1 MLEDLVERLHAHV
14 ARLTKSLN
22 THGDALEE
30 LKEGTSSRPDLD
42 VLRRQMHSYDDQV
55 STLRSSVE
63 ALSHEINEVRMLVE
77 GLVQKQQTPLGHPP
91 STGAAAA
98 AAAAEMPRSFKQQR
112 SDPELQS
119 THTASLRPSGLHPG
133 ATHSGHPYER
143 PVSAPPM
150 DTHHHYQQQPQLR
163 PRREPAAN
171 DPELQRAEA
180 ILRSMPGQH
189 QDDMYCSTCHH
200 VPRHRYPAPSA
211 GPSSREALWSHNSM
225 PRRRA
230 AAAVP
235 EDEGFAEYVED
246 DTTLPPQTLLSRAL
260 RELEV
265 DFSTHRK

>member
-1 MLEDLVERLHAHV
+1 MTVLEDLVERLHAHV

-22 THGDALEE
+22 THGDALGE
-30 LKEGTSSRPDLD
+30 LKEGTSSRDDLN

-77 GLVQKQQTPLGHPP
+77 GLVQKQQTPLPQS
-91 STGAAAA
+91 STVAP
-98 AAAAEMPRSFKQQR
+98 EMPRSFKQQR

-119 THTASLRPSGLHPG
+119 THTASLRPNSLHPAVAAAHTG
-133 ATHSGHPYER
+133 YPYER

-150 DTHHHYQQQPQLR
+150 DTHHHHQQQPR
-163 PRREPAAN
+163 PRREPATN

-189 QDDMYCSTCHH
+189 QGDLYCSTCHH
-200 VPRHRYPAPSA
+200 VPRHRYPAPPA
-211 GPSSREALWSHNSM
+211 GTSRDGLCSHTGM

-230 AAAVP
+230 AATVP
-235 EDEGFAEYVED
+235 EDEGFVEYAED
-246 DTTLPPQTLLSRAL
+246 DSALPPQALLSRAL